1 MLHVRRDGGSVG
13 SRRGN
18 RSRMVAL
25 VSTFLLLSA
34 GMVVSLPGL
43 MSASATSGSSSHQSG
58 GGGSGNGGDDNGS
71 GGSGGGSGQGSCKSG
86 DDKGGDDSGDDK
98 SGGDNSGSDSSGS
111 DSSGSDTS
119 KTSSDSASIASTD
132 SSSTDS
138 SGTDSSGTDQSGGS
152 KSDDDTSGD
161 SSGSHDGTD
170 DGNDDD
176 GGGNCLA
183 TLTLNKKVIND
194 NGGTATIADFTLT
207 ATSSTGGVAVIS
219 GVDPNV
225 SPTVGISAQVPVTD
239 TYVLSETNMDGYDAS
254 AWHCSAGTLAGD
266 VLTLAAG
273 DVANCTI
280 TNNDTPPPPVPT
292 TIKVDKLLLDNQWGG
307 TLAAAD
313 FQLKIDG
320 TNVAQGVAIDV
331 LPGTHVISEL
341 QRPGYE
347 QVEIDCVD
355 LANNTAAV
363 AVAGS
368 VEVAEGQNFHC
379 IVANQE
385 IPPMLTVTKSVTNDN
400 GGTAVSSDFQLQV
413 DGVDAGQGTAN
424 ATAVVAG
431 TAHTVGEVPTAGYR
445 LVSIVCTDDDTN
457 AAVPY
462 NSGVTLA
469 LGQHVTCNLT
479 NDDDPIDLVITKTSD
494 GLSKIAG
501 GASFNYTI
509 TVDNLGPRDA
519 SPTESV
525 TVTDQ
530 LPAGLSFVTV
540 PSNCTIA
547 GQTLTCDLLPADLHV
562 ADAPVVLTV
571 TVKAN
576 ADAASGTYTNMAWVD
591 TPGDPS
597 CVGNSCVPV
606 CNTESNN
613 VACASTTITRTAGI
627 AIDKHSNVTG
637 TINPG
642 ATFNYLITVSNT
654 GPSTFLTG
662 MTMTDNLPAGL
673 SFVSISAASPWSC
686 NTGLSI
692 LCVYGGVLFPGAAPV
707 ITITVTVDLTYTG
720 PPIHNVATA
729 NASFNTP
736 ATLQALDTAAPTD
749 PGTVTVTATD
759 DETTPVALIADL
771 SIDKSVSQATATAGD
786 QFNWILDI
794 TNHGPD
800 TATNV
805 VVSDTI
811 PASFVVVGTSPTAGL
826 SCTNTANS
834 VSCTAATLA
843 NGATVRAVVQVRVVA
858 AAAPGAVTNTA
869 TVVADSTDPNTADNS
884 DSASITITAAG
895 SQAPVPPAASSGST
909 RSTSGITLPRTGNG
923 SLTAPLTLAGLL
935 LFGGISSLV
944 IARRRRAAT
953 A

>member
-1 MLHVRRDGGSVG
+1 M
-13 SRRGN
+13 
-18 RSRMVAL
+18 
-25 VSTFLLLSA
+25 
-34 GMVVSLPGL
+34 
-43 MSASATSGSSSHQSG
+43 
-58 GGGSGNGGDDNGS
+58 
-71 GGSGGGSGQGSCKSG
+71 
-86 DDKGGDDSGDDK
+86 
-98 SGGDNSGSDSSGS
+98 
-111 DSSGSDTS
+111 
-119 KTSSDSASIASTD
+119 
-132 SSSTDS
+132 
-138 SGTDSSGTDQSGGS
+138 
-152 KSDDDTSGD
+152 
-161 SSGSHDGTD
+161 
-170 DGNDDD
+170 
-176 GGGNCLA
+176 
-183 TLTLNKKVIND
+183 TLNKKVIND

-207 ATSSTGGVAVIS
+207 ATSSTGGVAVIH

-225 SPTVGISAQVPVTD
+225 SATIGISAQVPVTD
-239 TYVLSETNMDGYDAS
+239 TYVLSETNMAGYDAS
-254 AWHCSAGTLAGD
+254 SWHCSAGTLAGD

-273 DVANCTI
+273 DVANCSI
-280 TNNDTPPPPVPT
+280 TNDDTPPPPVPT
-292 TIKVDKLLLDNQWGG
+292 TIMVDKLLLDNQWGG
-307 TLAAAD
+307 TLKGAD

-320 TNVAQGVAIDV
+320 NNVAQGVAV
-331 LPGTHVISEL
+331 AVVPGTHTISEL

-355 LANNTAAV
+355 LATTHATKL
-363 AVAGS
+363 VAGS
-368 VEVAEGQNFHC
+368 VDVALGQNLHC
-379 IVANQE
+379 LVANRE
-385 IPPMLTVTKSVTNDN
+385 IPAMLTVIKSVTNDN

-413 DGVDAGQGTAN
+413 DGVNAGQGTAH
-424 ATAVVAG
+424 ATPVVAG
-431 TAHTVGEVPTAGYR
+431 TPHTVGEVATAGYR
-445 LVSIVCTDDDTN
+445 LVSIVCTDDNTN
-457 AAVPY
+457 AAVAY

-469 LGQHVTCNLT
+469 LGQRVTCNLT
-479 NDDDPIDLVITKTSD
+479 NDDDPIDLVITKTS
-494 GLSKIAG
+494 SSPSNVAG

-519 SPTESV
+519 SPTQSV

-540 PSNCTIA
+540 PSNCTIS
-547 GQTLTCDLLPADLHV
+547 GQTLTCALLPANLHV
-562 ADAPVVLTV
+562 ADPPVVLTV

-576 ADAASGTYTNMAWVD
+576 ADAPSGTYTNMAYVD

-597 CVGNSCVPV
+597 CVGNGCVPV
-606 CNTESNN
+606 CGAASNN

-673 SFVSISAASPWSC
+673 SFVSISAPSPWTC
-686 NTGLSI
+686 NTGVSL
-692 LCVYGGVLFPGAAPV
+692 LCVYGGVLFPGAAPT
-707 ITITVTVDLTYTG
+707 ITITVTVDANYAG

-736 ATLQALDTAAPTD
+736 ATLQAPATAPPTD

-759 DETTPVALIADL
+759 DETTPVALVADL
-771 SIDKSVSQATATAGD
+771 SINKSVSQATATAGD

-811 PASFVVVGTSPTAGL
+811 PASFAVVGTFPTAGL
-826 SCTNTANS
+826 ACTNTANS

-843 NGATVRAVVQVRVVA
+843 NGATVRAIVQVRVIA
-858 AAAPGAVTNTA
+858 AAAPGAVANTA
-869 TVVADSTDPNTADNS
+869 TVVASSTDPNTANNS
-884 DSASITITAAG
+884 GSASITITAAA
-895 SQAPVPPAASSGST
+895 SQAPVPPAASGAGST
-909 RSTSGITLPRTGNG
+909 GSTGSTSGVTLPRTGNG
-923 SLTAPLTLAGLL
+923 SLTAPLTLAGLM
-935 LFGGISSLV
+935 LFGGLFSIV